1 MYLDPPYNH
10 RQYAPNYHILETI
23 ARYDNPKIRGKTG
36 LRDYSQQKSDFCQKG
51 KVINAF
57 ENLISQAKTKY
68 FFNITEL
75 VWARNFVDGCQID
88 IFEDE
93 TKRVFL
99 NSVTI
104 NYNKT
109 T

>member
-1 MYLDPPYNH
+1 MKNYQ
-10 RQYAPNYHILETI
+10 QYIETAI
-23 ARYDNPKIRGKTG
+23 KNNQLKI
-36 LRDYSQQKSDFCQKG
+36 KSGQRHWR
-51 KVINAF
+51 
-57 ENLISQAKTKY
+57 KY

-104 NYNKT
+104 NYNKIT
-109 T
+109 